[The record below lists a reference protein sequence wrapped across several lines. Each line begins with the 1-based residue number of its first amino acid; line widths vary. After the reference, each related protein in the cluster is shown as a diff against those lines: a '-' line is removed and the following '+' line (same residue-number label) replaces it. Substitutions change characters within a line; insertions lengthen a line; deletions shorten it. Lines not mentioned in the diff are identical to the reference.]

1 MKRVCLTLLA
11 LCLFVDMQVFAQGI
25 SQDVS
30 SLKER
35 PDTIL
40 IASEPDYPPF
50 CMIDDDGKAVG
61 FAVDLFYVAAE
72 SAGMHVKAKVG
83 VWNKIK
89 HDLAEGEIDA
99 LPLVGRTSEREK
111 YFDFTMPYLSL
122 HGAVFVRESSNMD
135 INSIEDLKSKE
146 IVVMEGD
153 NAEEFVRRENVSDKI
168 FTVNTFHDAFRML
181 SNGRHDAVI
190 TQRIMGLEL
199 LKDLGIDNVHPL
211 DFNLTGFRQDFCF
224 AVQKGDDVLLS
235 RLNEGLSTIIADGTY
250 DDIHYQ
256 WFGAQMDEGY
266 TEQEVLRLILYFFV
280 PLVIL
285 MSLVWILSLRKEV
298 KRRTRRLHDE
308 IKEHKNSLKELEQN
322 QSLLRESERQ
332 IRLLLNST
340 AEGIYRIDENGICTM
355 VNRAAVQMLGF
366 TSETG
371 LIGKNMHQLMHHTK
385 PDGSAYPERECKI
398 YKALTEGKGVYVNN
412 ELFWK
417 SDGSS
422 FPAEYYSF
430 PVIQEGEVIGA
441 VVTFWDI
448 TERKRA
454 HDNLLGLKENLEQE
468 VNDRTKELQDKVN
481 KLNRSQKAMLY
492 MVEDLN
498 EITHDLRQERKN
510 LEISN
515 QELEAFTYSVSHD
528 LRAPLRAINGY
539 ANFLQEDYESK
550 LDKEGKRY
558 IQVIRNNAT
567 RMDDLITDLLKLSRA
582 SRAALSLSPVDMTA
596 TVYYMYQEVVNSTQ
610 ENEFEFVVDE
620 LPVAYCDSG
629 LIKQVW
635 QNLLGN
641 AVKYS
646 QNAGKKRIEVSAEKA
661 NEEILYTVKDYGAGF
676 DEKYKQKLF
685 GIFQR
690 LHAADEFEG
699 NGVGLAIVKRII
711 DRHGGRLW
719 ANGEPGKGAAFSFS
733 VPLKQK

>member
-1 MKRVCLTLLA
+1 MNKVCFILFV
-11 LCLFVDMQVFAQGI
+11 LCLVFDMQIIAQGI
-25 SQDVS
+25 SPNVS
-30 SLKER
+30 MPEET
-35 PDTIL
+35 PDTIQ

-50 CMIDDDGKAVG
+50 CMVDDEGNAIG
-61 FAVDLFYVAAE
+61 FALVLFHAAAE
-72 SAGMHVKAKVG
+72 SAGMQVKTKVG

-89 HDLAEGEIDA
+89 NDLAEGEIDA
-99 LPLVGRTSEREK
+99 LPLVGRTPEREQ

-122 HGAVFVRESSNMD
+122 HGAVFVRKSSNMD
-135 INSIEDLKSKE
+135 INSIEDLQSRE
-146 IVVMEGD
+146 IIVMEGD

-168 FTVNTFHDAFRML
+168 FTVNTFHDAFRIL
-181 SNGRHDAVI
+181 ARGEHDAVI

-199 LKDLGIDNVHPL
+199 LKDLEIDNVRPL
-211 DFNLTGFRQDFCF
+211 NFTLTGFRQDFCF

-266 TEQEVLRLILYFFV
+266 TEQEVLRLILFFFV
-280 PLVIL
+280 PVVIL

-298 KRRTRRLHDE
+298 KKRTQRLHDE
-308 IKEHKNSLKELEQN
+308 IKEHKNSLKKLEQN
-322 QSLLRESERQ
+322 QSLLLESERQ
-332 IRLLLNST
+332 VRLLLNST
-340 AEGIYRIDENGICTM
+340 AEGIYRIDESGICTM

-366 TSETG
+366 TSETS
-371 LIGKNMHQLMHHTK
+371 LIGKNMHQIVHHTK
-385 PDGSAYPERECKI
+385 TDGTACPENECNI
-398 YKALTEGKGVYVNN
+398 YKALTEGKGVNVNT

-422 FPAEYYSF
+422 FPVEYYSF

-448 TERKRA
+448 TERQKA
-454 HDNLLGLKENLEQE
+454 HDNLVALKENLEQE

-498 EITHDLRQERKN
+498 EITHDLRKERKN

-515 QELEAFTYSVSHD
+515 KELEAFTYSVSHD

-539 ANFLQEDYESK
+539 ANFLKEDYESK

-558 IQVIRNNAT
+558 IQVIRNNAS

-582 SRAALSLSPVDMTA
+582 SRSALRLSPVDMTA
-596 TVYYMYQEVVNSTQ
+596 TVHSMYQEVVTSTQ
-610 ENEFEFVVDE
+610 DDSFEFIVDE

-635 QNLLGN
+635 QNLLSN

-646 QNAGKKRIEVSAEKA
+646 QDADKKRIEVSAEKTD
-661 NEEILYTVKDYGAGF
+661 EEIIYTVKDYGAGF

-690 LHAADEFEG
+690 LHAAEEFEG

-711 DRHGGRLW
+711 DRHGGNLW
-719 ANGEPGKGAAFSFS
+719 AEGETGKGAAFSFS
-733 VPLKQK
+733 IPIKQK